1 MQETYLSTKLKVMIQ
16 SYKGDSMRHD
26 FTQFV
31 FKAQTHQTYVGCPV
45 RFLWP
50 PSVTL
55 YFMTSTAKRQIT
67 GLI

>member
-1 MQETYLSTKLKVMIQ
+1 MQETYLSTTLKVMNQ
-16 SYKGDSMRHD
+16 SCNGDSVRQ
-26 FTQFV
+26 FNQFV

-55 YFMTSTAKRQIT
+55 YFMISTAKRQIT